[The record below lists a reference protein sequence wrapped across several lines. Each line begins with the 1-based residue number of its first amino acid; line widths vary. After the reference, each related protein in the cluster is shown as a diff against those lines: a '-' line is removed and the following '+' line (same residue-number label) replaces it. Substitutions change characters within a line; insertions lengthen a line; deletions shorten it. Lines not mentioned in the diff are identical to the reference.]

1 VSEARSESGVPYGGT
16 FDSDF
21 ERKLEGLALVARR
34 AFEGRF
40 RAERRSKRSGTG
52 IEFADHREYVPGD
65 DFRFVDVPLFARSGK
80 LFVKLFEEEED
91 LAVHVLVDVSKS
103 MSWAPSAPQGATRA
117 PAGSKLLFARRIAA
131 GLAYIALSG
140 LDRVS
145 ISTLSDGRVK
155 TLPHVRGKARIH
167 RVLDFLAHEDHA
179 SMGLQG
185 TTDLASAAQSFVAQ
199 TKRRGLVILLS
210 DFYAEGIES
219 AIDRLRHA
227 RFEVVVLHLWDAEE
241 AQKLGTGDLELVD
254 RETGERRHITMTPE
268 TQARF
273 VEAQAKQRARVGAA
287 CRSKQVLHIELPL
300 SRTWDDAVL
309 RVLARG
315 GLVA

>member
-1 VSEARSESGVPYGGT
+1 VSAGETERGYGTT

-21 ERKLEGLALVARR
+21 ERQLEGLALVARR
-34 AFEGRF
+34 GFEGRF

-52 IEFADHREYVPGD
+52 IEFADHREYAPGD

-103 MSWAPSAPQGATRA
+103 MSWAPPGDPNT
-117 PAGSKLLFARRIAA
+117 KLLFARRIAA
-131 GLAYIALSG
+131 GLAYITLSG

-145 ISTLSDGRVK
+145 ISALSDGRIK

-167 RVLDFLAHEDHA
+167 RVLEFLAREDHA

-185 TTDLASAAQSFVAQ
+185 TTDLAAATQAFVTQ
-199 TKRRGLVILLS
+199 TKKRGLVILLS
-210 DFYAEGIES
+210 DFYADGIEE

-227 RFEVVVLHLWDAEE
+227 RFEVVVLHLWDADE
-241 AQKLGTGDLELVD
+241 ASKLGTGDLEIVD
-254 RETGERRHITMTPE
+254 RETGARRQVTMTPE
-268 TQARF
+268 TQVRF
-273 VEAQAKQRARVGAA
+273 REAQSRLRARVGAA

-300 SRTWDDAVL
+300 ERTWDDAVL

>member
-1 VSEARSESGVPYGGT
+1 MSEARSASGVVYGGT

-103 MSWAPSAPQGATRA
+103 MSWAPNAEPTS
-117 PAGSKLLFARRIAA
+117 SKLLFARRIAA

-145 ISTLSDGRVK
+145 ISVLSDGRVK

-167 RVLDFLAHEDHA
+167 RVLEFLAHEDHA
-179 SMGLQG
+179 SMGLSG
-185 TTDLASAAQSFVAQ
+185 TTDLAAAAQSFVAQ

-210 DFYAEGIES
+210 DFYSEGIEA
-219 AIDRLRHA
+219 AIDRIRHA

-254 RETGERRHITMTPE
+254 RETGARRHITMTLE

-273 VEAQAKQRARVGAA
+273 VEAQAKLRARVGAA

>member
-1 VSEARSESGVPYGGT
+1 MSKERSTSGVAYGGT

-52 IEFADHREYVPGD
+52 IEFADHREYVAGD

-91 LAVHVLVDVSKS
+91 LPVHVLVDVSKS
-103 MSWAPSAPQGATRA
+103 MSWAPNAEPTS
-117 PAGSKLLFARRIAA
+117 SKLLFARRIAA

-145 ISTLSDGRVK
+145 ISALSDGRVK
-155 TLPHVRGKARIH
+155 TLPYVRGKARIH

-179 SMGLQG
+179 SMGLAG
-185 TTDLASAAQSFVAQ
+185 TTDLATAAQSFVAQ

-210 DFYAEGIES
+210 DFYSEGIDS

-227 RFEVVVLHLWDAEE
+227 RFELVVLHLWDAEE

-254 RETGERRHITMTPE
+254 RETGERRHITMTPG

-273 VEAQAKQRARVGAA
+273 VEAQAKLRARVGAA
-287 CRSKQVLHIELPL
+287 CLRKQVLHIELPL

>member
-1 VSEARSESGVPYGGT
+1 MSASETERGYGAT
-16 FDSDF
+16 FGSDF

-52 IEFADHREYVPGD
+52 IEFADHREYAPGD

-91 LAVHVLVDVSKS
+91 LSVHVLVDVSKS
-103 MSWAPSAPQGATRA
+103 MSWAPQGDAA
-117 PAGSKLLFARRIAA
+117 SSKLLFARRIAA
-131 GLAYIALSG
+131 GLAYITLSG

-145 ISTLSDGRVK
+145 ISVLSDGRIK
-155 TLPHVRGKARIH
+155 TLPQVRGKARIH
-167 RVLDFLAHEDHA
+167 RVLEFLAQQDHA
-179 SMGLQG
+179 AMGLEG
-185 TTDLASAAQSFVAQ
+185 TTDLASATRAFVAQ
-199 TKRRGLVILLS
+199 TPTRGLVILLS
-210 DFYAEGIES
+210 DFYDEGIET
-219 AIDRLRHA
+219 AMDRLRHA
-227 RFEVVVLHLWDAEE
+227 RFEVVALHVFDQDE
-241 AQKLGTGDLELVD
+241 AAKLGLGDLEIVD
-254 RETGERRHITMTPE
+254 RETGERRQVTMTLE
-268 TQARF
+268 MQRRLR
-273 VEAQAKQRARVGAA
+273 EAQATLRSRIGSW

-300 SRTWDDAVL
+300 ERTWDDAVL